1 MQACYDALYTYLV
14 VYLEEASPS
23 EEDRK
28 RLVDIMQEI
37 AWESDWTVT
46 PPTSPSSSGTRPGPE
61 ILEGEPSRGRVGPR
75 S

>member
-46 PPTSPSSSGTRPGPE
+46 PPDVAQLIGHAPRP
-61 ILEGEPSRGRVGPR
+61 
-75 S
+75 